1 MTTMKFFRSIVC
13 LLAFILSAQN
23 VHVQQSLA
31 ADQQTPNK
39 TPQESKVTFQLIE
52 SIRFADGTTVK
63 SIAKDKIDTLRDLPI
78 RLGLNN
84 HIDGV
89 TLTKKRDDTVYVR
102 TCREYDDARKQGYYA
117 NSNFD
122 YKMSLFF
129 MLPCGLL
136 NTLEKA
142 SVPKHSFISDAKVG
156 IVNLE
161 LLPFQIFAENLAG
174 QPSWDADRDLET
186 TYQQKIDNQELVVME
201 KRQNVLHVEE
211 SDMGQT
217 LKEMVRADFN
227 NDGIEDVLL
236 FEHNYVKK
244 GTFASAG
251 IIVLTRKSMNGKFE
265 VLRPLASQQPTG
277 FPYWLQ

>member
-1 MTTMKFFRSIVC
+1 MTAIKFFGSIVC

-31 ADQQTPNK
+31 ADQQSPNK
-39 TPQESKVTFQLIE
+39 TPQESNVTFQLIE
-52 SIRFADGTTVK
+52 SIRFADGTIVK

-78 RLGLNN
+78 RLGLND

-89 TLTKKRDDTVYVR
+89 KLTKKKDDTVYVR
-102 TCREYDDARKQGYYA
+102 TCREYDEARKRGYYP

-122 YKMSLFF
+122 YKMSFFF
-129 MLPCGLL
+129 MYPCGLF
-136 NTLEKA
+136 NALEKA
-142 SVPKHSFISDAKVG
+142 SVPKQNFISDAKVS
-156 IVNLE
+156 ILNLE

-174 QPSWDADRDLET
+174 QSSWDAPRDLET

-201 KRQNVLHVEE
+201 KRQNVLHVEG
-211 SDMGQT
+211 SGMGQT

-244 GTFASAG
+244 ATFASAG

-265 VLRPLASQQPTG
+265 VLRPLASQQSSA
-277 FPYWLQ
+277 FPYWF